1 MKHSVVRRRVA
12 AAGVAAALIYV
23 GAAAVSGSLSPL
35 ARRPLLD
42 GVHSATPYSWVQ
54 QPPNEQGS
62 GKPPVSTD
70 EKITLTATGN
80 PQTIV
85 ATGDQQVNLNL
96 PTNAVPA
103 NGKKTLE
110 VKIEPLNP
118 DQSGPAPEGFQ
129 FRGNVYRVALRTAPG
144 GAGVQ
149 TLAAPGQISLLYPSP
164 TPKLLTAKHDLLYST
179 DGKLW
184 RALGGE
190 DQHGTQQVTAP
201 FTDVGYYAVGAQAPD
216 KDDAAKGKG
225 FPWLILILVVVVAG
239 IVFAVV
245 TRVRR
250 RRAEARRKAEIREQ
264 LARRSRSTKKRR
276 RR

>member
-1 MKHSVVRRRVA
+1 MEHSVVRRRVA
-12 AAGVAAALIYV
+12 AAGVAVALTYV
-23 GAAAVSGSLSPL
+23 VAAAVSGSLSPL

-42 GVHSATPYSWVQ
+42 GVHSPTPYNWVQ

-62 GKPPVSTD
+62 GKPAVAAD
-70 EKITLTATGN
+70 EKVTLTATGT

-85 ATGDQQVNLNL
+85 ATGDQQVNLSL
-96 PTNAVPA
+96 PPNAIPA

-110 VKIEPLNP
+110 VKIEPISP

-149 TLAAPGQISLLYPSP
+149 TLAVPGQISLRYPAP
-164 TPKLLTAKHDLLYST
+164 TPALLTAKHDLLFSS
-179 DGKLW
+179 DGQVW
-184 RALGGE
+184 RALGGD
-190 DQHGTQQVTAP
+190 DQHGTLQLTAP
-201 FTDVGYYAVGAQAPD
+201 FTDVGYYAAGAQAPD
-216 KDDAAKGKG
+216 KDKAAKGKG
-225 FPWLILILVVVVAG
+225 FPWPIVVIVVVAAG

-245 TRVRR
+245 TRVRK
-250 RRAEARRKAEIREQ
+250 RRAEARRKAEIRQQ

-276 RR
+276 R